1 MTAKLRKRG
10 EESGWSALRP
20 FYPRRPPAIC
30 AEYRFST
37 PATRCFQ
44 VSWGVWEKSAA
55 IMKLAERM
63 SRIGVESAF
72 DVLVRARA
80 LEAQGRSVIH
90 LEIGEPDFPT
100 PPHVVAA
107 AKKAL
112 DEGWTHYGPT
122 QGQPELREA
131 IAAHISRTRGIQVG
145 PQHVSVV
152 PGGKPIIF
160 FPMLAL
166 LEPGDEVIYPNP
178 GFPIY
183 ESMIRFCGATPV
195 PLPLEE
201 SRGFSFDLN
210 LFERLLTERTKMVV
224 LNSPQNP
231 TGGVIPREDLKV
243 IADLLRERDVIVLSD
258 EIYSEIYYGEPP
270 VSITEFPGML
280 EKTII
285 LDGFSK
291 TYAMTGWRMGYGVMS
306 EWLGSAGS
314 KLMGNSSSCTAR
326 FTQRAGIAA
335 ITGPQ
340 DCVAAMVAEFHRRR
354 DAICRGLNQ
363 IPRFR
368 CAVPGGA
375 FYAFANVTGTGIPS
389 KELADYLL
397 EEAGV
402 SCLQGGSFGEYGD
415 GYIRFSY
422 ANSLANLMEAVER
435 IKKVSVRWG
444 AAAVA

>member
-1 MTAKLRKRG
+1 
-10 EESGWSALRP
+10 
-20 FYPRRPPAIC
+20 
-30 AEYRFST
+30 
-37 PATRCFQ
+37 
-44 VSWGVWEKSAA
+44 
-55 IMKLAERM
+55 M

-80 LEAQGRSVIH
+80 LEAQGKNVIH

-100 PPHVVAA
+100 PGHVVSA
-107 AKKAL
+107 AKQAL

-122 QGQPELREA
+122 QGLPDLREA
-131 IAAHISRTRGIQVG
+131 IAGHISRTRGIQVG

-183 ESMIRFCGATPV
+183 ESMIRFCGATPI
-195 PLPLEE
+195 PMPLEE

-210 LFERLLTERTKMVV
+210 RFEHLLTSRTKMVV

-231 TGGVIPREDLKV
+231 TGGVIPREDLAA
-243 IADLLRERDVIVLSD
+243 IANLLRDRDVVVLSD

-270 VSITEFPGML
+270 ASITQFPGML

-291 TYAMTGWRMGYGVMS
+291 TYAMTGWRMGYGVMPD
-306 EWLGSAGS
+306 WLVTAVN
-314 KLMGNSSSCTAR
+314 KLMVNSNSCTAS

-335 ITGPQ
+335 LTGPRAEV
-340 DCVAAMVAEFHRRR
+340 DAMVAEFHRRR
-354 DAICRGLNQ
+354 DAIVAGLNR
-363 IPRFR
+363 IPGFR
-368 CAVPGGA
+368 CAAPGGA
-375 FYAFANVTGTGIPS
+375 FYAFPNVTGTGMSS
-389 KELADYLL
+389 KELADFLL
-397 EEAGV
+397 YEAGV
-402 SCLQGGSFGEYGD
+402 AGLDGGCFGKYGE

-422 ANSLANLMEAVER
+422 ANSMAKLMEALDR
-435 IKKVSVRWG
+435 IRKVAARWENAL
-444 AAAVA
+444 AAR